1 MTGKSQKFRDSRMT
15 DEGKDICR
23 RSFWFSVP
31 IPGDFAQANSYDTKG
46 AQTQDFN
53 HKHVISY
60 NCLLVMT
67 ETTDGREDVKVAD
80 TSRVPIVTPRRAPL
94 VQHQG

>member
-23 RSFWFSVP
+23 RTFWFSVP
-31 IPGDFAQANSYDTKG
+31 IPGDFAHAKG
-46 AQTQDFN
+46 AQTRDFN
-53 HKHVISY
+53 HKHVISELFA
-60 NCLLVMT
+60 CEMT

-80 TSRVPIVTPRRAPL
+80 TRVPIVTPRRAPL